1 MREKM
6 SIFDNFLSQ
15 ELVGKY
21 THIENYF
28 MREGLTKVTG
38 YYIIMTS

>member
-1 MREKM
+1 MRKKLTIIYP
-6 SIFDNFLSQ
+6 SFSSQ

-28 MREGLTKVTG
+28 MREGLTKVTD
-38 YYIIMTS
+38 ITS

>member
-1 MREKM
+1 MIYP
-6 SIFDNFLSQ
+6 SLIFVLSQ

-28 MREGLTKVTG
+28 MREGLTKVAE